1 MEKQAF
7 VNAAVIN
14 LILRQMVGQGKS
26 ITTFR
31 HLFLSTAYEGGYPKG
46 RHLHCSCLT
55 LGEIRSPSSP
65 QEETLTQRPGITFV
79 FSLKQFQILLLPL
92 VVHPT

>member
-7 VNAAVIN
+7 VSAAVIN

-26 ITTFR
+26 IMTSG
-31 HLFLSTAYEGGYPKG
+31 HLFLSPSYEGGYPKG

-55 LGEIRSPSSP
+55 
-65 QEETLTQRPGITFV
+65 
-79 FSLKQFQILLLPL
+79 
-92 VVHPT
+92 